1 MTDDNSEQDKR
12 KTAVALKSYD
22 EETGE
27 FKLPKITASGYGVI
41 AEQIIALAQEK
52 GIEIREDSD
61 LAEMLAQI
69 GTESSI
75 PSEALVAVAEI
86 LAYVYKANGKL

>member
-1 MTDDNSEQDKR
+1 MTEETSGKDKR

-22 EETGE
+22 EKTGE

-41 AEQIIALAQEK
+41 AEQIIALAREN
-52 GIEIREDSD
+52 GIDIREDGD
-61 LAEMLAQI
+61 LAALLAEI
-69 GTESSI
+69 GTENTI

-86 LAYVYKANGKL
+86 LAYVYRANGKL

>member
-1 MTDDNSEQDKR
+1 MDDSKEENKR
-12 KTAVALKSYD
+12 RTAVALKSYD
-22 EETGE
+22 EKTGE

-41 AEQIIALAQEK
+41 AEQIIAMARDS
-52 GIEIREDSD
+52 GVEIREDGD
-61 LAEMLAQI
+61 LAELLAQI

-86 LAYVYKANGKL
+86 LAYVYRANGKL